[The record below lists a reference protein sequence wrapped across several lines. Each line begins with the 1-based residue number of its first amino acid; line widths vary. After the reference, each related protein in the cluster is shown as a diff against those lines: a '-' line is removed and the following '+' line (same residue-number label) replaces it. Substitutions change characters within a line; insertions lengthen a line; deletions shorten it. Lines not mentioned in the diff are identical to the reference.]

1 MLLQKDFVKSTISKA
16 GMGPSFGLRPK
27 STEVSRTLSPC
38 KGFIKALLNKLARPG
53 SPSLP
58 VTPISGVPN
67 KRHKFQIPT
76 SCFDVSVTERLSGNQ
91 SSGQAWADSV
101 PSKGDV
107 ISSLI
112 MAKNL

>member
-1 MLLQKDFVKSTISKA
+1 MGLSFSLQSKPTEISRSL
-16 GMGPSFGLRPK
+16 P
-27 STEVSRTLSPC
+27 PC

-58 VTPISGVPN
+58 VTPIPGVSK
-67 KRHKFQIPT
+67 KRHEFQIPT
-76 SCFDVSVTERLSGNQ
+76 SYFDVNVTERLSGNQ
-91 SSGQAWADSV
+91 SSGRAWADSI
-101 PSKGDV
+101 PSNGDV